1 MKVVFCGPPHSGKSV
16 FISNI
21 INKLPSNSYSVVR
34 ATPDG
39 EGMWSNNENQYETSI
54 VRKKRKLPPIT
65 VEKEV
70 KYQKEGQDYWST
82 SEDLSFFLAEGGI
95 YKIKIINGNVESE
108 EKTIS
113 ITSIDIL

>member
-1 MKVVFCGPPHSGKSV
+1 MQYENKNTQKPTFDAEVEEINGEYKIT
-16 FISNI
+16 ISNI
-21 INKLPSNSYSVVR
+21 
-34 ATPDG
+34 
-39 EGMWSNNENQYETSI
+39 QYNGYI
-54 VRKKRKLPPIT
+54 DKW
-65 VEKEV
+65 EV

-113 ITSIDIL
+113 IT